1 MARIEIIFTQEVIDR
16 TREQRLKLAQGFN
29 KGETVDDY
37 RGPIFE
43 SALLVVSDGVAKVY
57 PIGKDERYY
66 FPLHTIGRIKE
77 IVTCADI

>member
-43 SALLVVSDGVAKVY
+43 SAHLEVAHGVARVSPY
-57 PIGKDERYY
+57 GQADVYY
-66 FPLHTIGRIKE
+66 FPMHTIGRIKE
-77 IVTCADI
+77 TV

>member
-16 TREQRLKLAQGFN
+16 TREQRLKLGHGFN

-43 SALLVVSDGVAKVY
+43 DAYLEIRDGVAGVSPKGQAA
-57 PIGKDERYY
+57 IYY

-77 IVTCADI
+77 GV

>member
-1 MARIEIIFTQEVIDR
+1 MARIEIIFTQEVIER

-43 SALLVVSDGVAKVY
+43 SAHLIVRDGMAIVVPDGQSDS
-57 PIGKDERYY
+57 YY
-66 FPLHTIGRIKE
+66 FPIHTIGRIKE
-77 IVTCADI
+77 TV